1 MRRFLFFAVLAGAIG
16 GGVWF
21 QRNFE
26 VHGLDQVTVTRRG
39 AAVAAEVQQTT
50 SVPVANHAGG
60 TVRIA
65 SFNIQVFG
73 ESKLAKPQVMQILAQ
88 VVRRFD
94 VVAIQEVRAT
104 TQDVMPRFLQ
114 LINAEG
120 GSYDFVIG
128 PRLGRT
134 SSKEQYAFI
143 YNRASIELVPGSVYT
158 VDDPDDR
165 LHREPLVAGFT
176 VRGPPPAQ
184 AFTFTLI
191 DIHTDPDEV
200 ASEMNALDDVF
211 RRARRWPARGRH
223 HPAGRLEYRRRSS
236 RRAGANALS
245 DRGDLENSLEH
256 PRQQAVRQ
264 YHLRSPGHDRI
275 HRPGGRA
282 EPDAPNTNFRCR
294 TRSRSRITFPC
305 GPSSASTKGA
315 NAAAPWPVRQAKS
328 AAAKLSRD
336 HCEIVNAPLP

>member
-1 MRRFLFFAVLAGAIG
+1 MPRKFSFFVVLAGAIA

-26 VHGLDQVTVTRRG
+26 VHGLDQVTITRRG
-39 AAVAAEVQQTT
+39 AAAATAEVQQTST
-50 SVPVANHAGG
+50 VPVTTSTNGAGG
-60 TVRIA
+60 TIRVA

-73 ESKLAKPQVMQILAQ
+73 ESKLAKPQVMPILAQ
-88 VVRRFD
+88 VIRRFD

-114 LINAEG
+114 MINAEG
-120 GSYDFVIG
+120 ASYDFVVG

-143 YNRASIELVPGSVYT
+143 FNRATIEMVPGSMYT

-200 ASEMNALDDVF
+200 ASEMNALDDVYRAVRDDGRHEDDIILLGDLNTDDGHLGELGQMPYLIAAISKQPSNTRGNKLYDNIIF
-211 RRARRWPARGRH
+211 DRRATTEYTGRSGVLNLMREYQLSLQDALEVSDHFPVWAEFSVYEGGQRG
-223 HPAGRLEYRRRSS
+223 S
-236 RRAGANALS
+236 
-245 DRGDLENSLEH
+245 
-256 PRQQAVRQ
+256 AVA
-264 YHLRSPGHDRI
+264 SAPG
-275 HRPGGRA
+275 
-282 EPDAPNTNFRCR
+282 EE
-294 TRSRSRITFPC
+294 RSR
-305 GPSSASTKGA
+305 
-315 NAAAPWPVRQAKS
+315 
-328 AAAKLSRD
+328 
-336 HCEIVNAPLP
+336 

>member
-1 MRRFLFFAVLAGAIG
+1 MPRRFLFIAMLAGAIG

-26 VHGLDQVTVTRRG
+26 VHGLDQVTITRRG
-39 AAVAAEVQQTT
+39 AVATVDAPQTT
-50 SVPVANHAGG
+50 TVPVAANAGG
-60 TVRIA
+60 TIRIA

-88 VVRRFD
+88 VIRRFD

-104 TQDVMPRFLQ
+104 TQDVLPRFLQ
-114 LINAEG
+114 MINAEG
-120 GSYDFVIG
+120 ASYDFVIG

-143 YNRASIELVPGSVYT
+143 YNRATIELVPGSMYT

-165 LHREPLVAGFT
+165 LHREPMVAGFT

-200 ASEMNALDDVF
+200 ASEMNALDDVY
-211 RRARRWPARGRH
+211 RAVRDDGRH
-223 HPAGRLEYRRRSS
+223 EDDIILLGDLNTDDAPS
-236 RRAGANALS
+236 RRTRTDAVP
-245 DRGDLENSLEH
+245 DRGHLEAALEH
-256 PRQQAVRQ
+256 PRQQIVRQ
-264 YHLRSPGHDRI
+264 HHLRSPRHDRI
-275 HRPGGRA
+275 HGPLGRA
-282 EPDAPNTNFRCR
+282 EPDA
-294 TRSRSRITFPC
+294 RIPALDA
-305 GPSSASTKGA
+305 GRPGSLG
-315 NAAAPWPVRQAKS
+315 
-328 AAAKLSRD
+328 
-336 HCEIVNAPLP
+336 PLPRMGRVQRLRRGPARRCGGQCARRRAGAVADRR